1 MGFENLDHW
10 NTHFRID
17 DLKILQ
23 TFDLWL
29 WPVTT
34 WSWPMYIMTWSWPNL
49 KVTFRMGELD
59 KIATNVFLHIKP
71 SVKIWWNLFL
81 AAWVDHVTG
90 NQSWKFLKITEKNN
104 CLRKP
109 VITGNKIHHCVLAQ
123 DSYNQLRAQRRLSQT
138 ISYILL
144 SCWLDSQ
151 SKPTHYV
158 HTCSGAP
165 ELTVCKDH
173 LLVPCLVLVENMLH
187 LMPN

>member
-90 NQSWKFLKITEKNN
+90 NQSWNFLKITEKKQLFAKTSNHRKQN
-104 CLRKP
+104 SPLRTRSGF
-109 VITGNKIHHCVLAQ
+109 I
-123 DSYNQLRAQRRLSQT
+123 
-138 ISYILL
+138 
-144 SCWLDSQ
+144 Q
-151 SKPTHYV
+151 STQGTATFVANY
-158 HTCSGAP
+158 
-165 ELTVCKDH
+165 
-173 LLVPCLVLVENMLH
+173 
-187 LMPN
+187 